1 MIPSLPSSGG
11 ASRPASA
18 SGPNV
23 PPPRQPAIRPD
34 RISTEGGAYL
44 QAALARQPAIRPEV
58 VERARTLAADPGYP
72 SPAIMKRIAA
82 QIVGSPDLSE
92 DAA

>member
-11 ASRPASA
+11 TRPVSA
-18 SGPNV
+18 SGPNLSPV
-23 PPPRQPAIRPD
+23 RPPSIRPD
-34 RISTEGGAYL
+34 RISTEGGAAL

-58 VERARTLAADPGYP
+58 VERARALAADPGYP
-72 SPAIMKRIAA
+72 SPAIMQRIAA

-92 DAA
+92 DEA

>member
-11 ASRPASA
+11 AARSASA
-18 SGPNV
+18 SGLNPS
-23 PPPRQPAIRPD
+23 PARPPAIRPD
-34 RISTEGGAYL
+34 RISTEGGAAL

-58 VERARTLAADPGYP
+58 VERVRALLADPGYP